1 MATQRQIEANRRNAR
16 RSTGPK
22 SLEGKRRS
30 SQNAL
35 RHGLLAA
42 APVIPGESRAEYEA
56 HLDSFLLAYAPRD
69 AVEAAL
75 VRQMASAE
83 WRLRRLE
90 RMEAGLYWYRY
101 NNARAYEQAPYH
113 PEKRVQPENE
123 AERDELF
130 YGEVLNH
137 MAANTALLANYARYE
152 AMVRRAFYQALQS
165 LEALKKLRAGQTR
178 EAAPALEEQN
188 YETKPNPPQLPPME
202 QVAAVV
208 GDRYGAPPPTR
219 KADFGQRT
227 IRPEPV
233 RVKMGSSRGDKEPS

>member
-1 MATQRQIEANRRNAR
+1 MN
-16 RSTGPK
+16 
-22 SLEGKRRS
+22 
-30 SQNAL
+30 
-35 RHGLLAA
+35 
-42 APVIPGESRAEYEA
+42 
-56 HLDSFLLAYAPRD
+56 SFLLAYAPRD

-101 NNARAYEQAPYH
+101 NNARAYEQEPYH

-165 LEALKKLRAGQTR
+165 LEALKKLRAEQAR
-178 EAAPALEEQN
+178 ETAPALEEQN

-202 QVAAVV
+202 QVGAGVRGNETAVSAV
-208 GDRYGAPPPTR
+208 REACSGRNTPLPIERAGSTGTPEGKRRKRNGDL
-219 KADFGQRT
+219 
-227 IRPEPV
+227 RPN
-233 RVKMGSSRGDKEPS
+233 R